1 MTKLPEVISTVK
13 RRRSWSVEE
22 KVEILDAAFR
32 AGGSVAATADRCG
45 VSRALIYIWR
55 QQARDGLMPGVA
67 VTKAGVSAF
76 APVSIAPDLPPHTV
90 LPDKACRT
98 RRLIEVRLGNGR
110 TVKAD
115 EGIAP
120 DVLARLVSA
129 LDGSRP

>member
-1 MTKLPEVISTVK
+1 MTKLPEVISTVQ

-32 AGGSVAATADRCG
+32 PGGSVAATADRCG
-45 VSRALIYIWR
+45 VSRGLIYIWR
-55 QQARDGLMPGVA
+55 KQARDGLMPGVA
-67 VTKAGVSAF
+67 VTEAGVSAF
-76 APVSIAPDLPPHTV
+76 APVSIAPDLAPHTA
-90 LPDKACRT
+90 LSDKACRT